1 MRLDGLLP
9 GGEPFHTPGDETGCL
24 LSHGWTGAPQEVRWL
39 GQHLAGQGY
48 TVHGVRLAGHGTTP
62 RDMGRTHWRD
72 WYASLLGGYQLLRQ
86 TCERVFVL
94 GLSMGAALSLLLA
107 ANEEVSGVVSMAS
120 PYRLSRLKVR
130 AASVLRPVLFSVPA
144 NSSGD
149 FSRQVAAEQARRGE
163 RVTGHVAYGQRPLCA
178 VVQLAALL
186 EEARRALPQVRV
198 PALLIHA
205 RHDTLIPL
213 GSMQRI
219 YDALG
224 SADKRTLT
232 LERGGHVVT
241 EDVDHPLVFEAA
253 AEFIAAHL

>member
-1 MRLDGLLP
+1 M
-9 GGEPFHTPGDETGCL
+9 PGDETGCL
-24 LSHGWTGAPQEVRWL
+24 LVHGWTGAPQEVRWL

-72 WYASLLGGYQLLRQ
+72 WYNSLLDGYHLLCQ

-107 ANEEVSGVVSMAS
+107 ANEDVKGVVSMAS
-120 PYRLSRLKVR
+120 PYRLSTLQVH
-130 AASVLRPVLFSVPA
+130 ASSLLRPLLFSVPSN
-144 NSSGD
+144 NSGE
-149 FSRQVAAEQARRGE
+149 FSQQVAAEQARRGE
-163 RVTGHVAYGQRPLCA
+163 RVTGHVAYGQRPLSS
-178 VVQLAALL
+178 VVQLATLL

-205 RHDTLIPL
+205 RNDTLVSVD
-213 GSMQRI
+213 SMQHI

-224 SADKRTLT
+224 SDDKRTLT

-241 EDVDHPLVFEAA
+241 EDVDYPLVFEAVT
-253 AEFIAAHL
+253 EFIATHL